1 MDSKRVLNNSIA
13 LLIMDLSSKV
23 VPLVTFPWILRALG
37 PESYGKVGFATAVTG
52 FFGLLASPGFRA
64 FGIRETARAAEP
76 PRTLVQKLMSARIL
90 LATVSF
96 VLLVAF
102 TFTLAP
108 QDWMTRLLL
117 LITGTSFLIAA
128 VDVQWLYIGHSSMWR
143 VSSVTVLGQLVYMAL
158 ILSLVHRATDAWIV
172 PFATSVSAVVSVAIL
187 LRRARRDFDIGMP
200 KYVPEEWAKI
210 LPICA
215 TLGIASMMSLIYDQI
230 DTVMLR
236 YLRTEAEVGLYVA
249 SYRLMGISMSFLS
262 VLGLVFFPLFSGTA
276 NKDARK
282 DRRYTQ
288 WMANSSIALALPIAA
303 GGFLLAEPICR
314 LVMGSRYSGAEH
326 LLRWLML
333 NLLTASA
340 AVLFGARLVP
350 NNRERKYLA
359 SVAAGAVANIGL
371 NLIFIPRYGAIAAVF
386 TTIAAQGIV
395 AAMEYYFT
403 RDLEQANF
411 TRPLTISF
419 IATAVM
425 IGAILLTQHVAQ
437 WNVVILI
444 GGGAI
449 VYGLSTLALQALWK
463 QFARPREA
471 VAAAHGGAE

>member
-1 MDSKRVLNNSIA
+1 
-13 LLIMDLSSKV
+13 
-23 VPLVTFPWILRALG
+23 
-37 PESYGKVGFATAVTG
+37 
-52 FFGLLASPGFRA
+52 
-64 FGIRETARAAEP
+64 
-76 PRTLVQKLMSARIL
+76 
-90 LATVSF
+90 
-96 VLLVAF
+96 
-102 TFTLAP
+102 
-108 QDWMTRLLL
+108 
-117 LITGTSFLIAA
+117 
-128 VDVQWLYIGHSSMWR
+128 
-143 VSSVTVLGQLVYMAL
+143 
-158 ILSLVHRATDAWIV
+158 
-172 PFATSVSAVVSVAIL
+172 
-187 LRRARRDFDIGMP
+187 
-200 KYVPEEWAKI
+200 
-210 LPICA
+210 
-215 TLGIASMMSLIYDQI
+215 
-230 DTVMLR
+230 
-236 YLRTEAEVGLYVA
+236 
-249 SYRLMGISMSFLS
+249 
-262 VLGLVFFPLFSGTA
+262 
-276 NKDARK
+276 
-282 DRRYTQ
+282 
-288 WMANSSIALALPIAA
+288 
-303 GGFLLAEPICR
+303 
-314 LVMGSRYSGAEH
+314 MGSRYSGAEH

-371 NLIFIPRYGAIAAVF
+371 NLVFIPRYGAIAAVF
-386 TTIAAQGIV
+386 TTIAAQGVV